1 MAREETH
8 DVLQKFFATLPRG
21 RVLDV
26 PAGRGALS
34 RWLRERGFQVEACD
48 LYPALFEVSG
58 TPIHRGD
65 LNSRLPFE
73 DASFDYI
80 VCVEGL
86 EHIENPRQAVREFA
100 RLLRSG
106 GRVIITVPNILNIEE
121 RVKNLLHG
129 YTSHFKPISPARL
142 AQRRVDFQ
150 HWRNKVGELDEVFLH
165 VNPIPYPEMRYLLEA
180 NGFDQVHILRDRPKA
195 HQWLYF
201 PLVWLIRL
209 IGSLRPEAQKQE
221 RWTHELQSD
230 AILMGG
236 NSIIVHAERTG
247 R

>member
-1 MAREETH
+1 MAREATH
-8 DVLQKFFATLPRG
+8 DVIQKFFEGLPRG

-34 RWLRERGFQVEACD
+34 GWLRERGFQVEACD
-48 LYPALFEVSG
+48 LYPALFDVPG
-58 TPIHRGD
+58 IRIQRAD

-86 EHIENPRQAVREFA
+86 EHIENPHQAVREFA
-100 RLLRSG
+100 RLLRPG
-106 GRVIITVPNILNIEE
+106 GRMMITVPNILNIEE

-129 YTSHFKPISPARL
+129 YTSHFKPISRAYL

-150 HWRNKVGELDEVFLH
+150 DWRNQVGELDEVFLH
-165 VNPIPYPEMRYLLEA
+165 VNPIPYAELRYLLEA
-180 NGFDQVHILRDRPKA
+180 NGFGHVQTLQDRRKA

-209 IGSLRPEAQKQE
+209 VGSLRPEAQKRE
-221 RWTHELQSD
+221 RWTHELQSNPV
-230 AILMGG
+230 LMGG
-236 NSIIVHAERTG
+236 NSIIIHAQRTG
-247 R
+247 N